1 MTEIILAKINS
12 KFNGYSNK
20 IQAQTFSATGLT
32 YHLKMIPD
40 EKIIWCRCKI
50 ECPSIFH
57 LFRCILYTVR
67 KVIFAPWC
75 YFGSAITFM
84 KVSHCLY

>member
-32 YHLKMIPD
+32 AFKSD
-40 EKIIWCRCKI
+40 
-50 ECPSIFH
+50 S
-57 LFRCILYTVR
+57 
-67 KVIFAPWC
+67 
-75 YFGSAITFM
+75 
-84 KVSHCLY
+84 